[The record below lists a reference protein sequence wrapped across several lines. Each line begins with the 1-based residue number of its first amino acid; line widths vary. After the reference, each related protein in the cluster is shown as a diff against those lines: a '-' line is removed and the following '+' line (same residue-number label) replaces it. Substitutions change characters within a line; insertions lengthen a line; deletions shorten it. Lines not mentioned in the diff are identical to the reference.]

1 MGFSSRF
8 GGGMRFANQA
18 NCSLG
23 RPFQSREVTPSNAK
37 EHLVTS
43 DLAAICGLGP
53 VGKMATKPH
62 GEETRQP
69 PLLPVAGEGG
79 HPERFVPS
87 RFLEVEDRVTT
98 SKFPEHKDPT
108 SSGTLLPTPH
118 PALCPSEGERG
129 QLVAPLTPG
138 GSIEILRAGRI
149 RPPLPPSDRS
159 TRP

>member
-98 SKFPEHKDPT
+98 SKFPEHKESDFVGHFTAHP
-108 SSGTLLPTPH
+108 SPCPLP
-118 PALCPSEGERG
+118 LGRGEGA
-129 QLVAPLTPG
+129 VG
-138 GSIEILRAGRI
+138 GSINPGGLH
-149 RPPLPPSDRS
+149 
-159 TRP
+159 